1 METFDFS
8 RRCFVQRNDDNSVE
22 REDDQVQ
29 EELDDFEDYE
39 DATEDDVDFA
49 VTVYR
54 EEGSPV
60 VQELPLEVVNDLDEL
75 IEQLRRYPGDAGTL
89 GIVAIAGE
97 FFVLVRVRGRTVQL
111 LLNDGM
117 AADEWPL
124 ARDVM
129 DFFGEEEG
137 ADEPLGDLD
146 MLADLGCPEL
156 ELEALA
162 SDYDTSADELALAVL
177 DKIKMGAAV
186 RKVIG

>member
-1 METFDFS
+1 M
-8 RRCFVQRNDDNSVE
+8 QRNDDNSVE